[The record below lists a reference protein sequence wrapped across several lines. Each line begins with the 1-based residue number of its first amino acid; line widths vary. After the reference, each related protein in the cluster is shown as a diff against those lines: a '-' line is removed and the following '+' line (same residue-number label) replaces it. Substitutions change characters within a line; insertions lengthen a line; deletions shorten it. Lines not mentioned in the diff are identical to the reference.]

1 MKKSI
6 FLFILSFVFIACSTK
21 KTINTTTDS
30 KVSTVEEKES
40 SASYVQFRED
50 FTKVSETTKTKFL
63 EKQKA
68 TATNYA
74 VLFLTHGYKGEH
86 VIVKSANKKYF
97 EGTTYTVKSND
108 VAGYLR
114 VKNDE
119 DLIVTDN
126 YTNKQAIIESKYLK
140 EYKFVY
146 VLKDN
151 ANKAQPY
158 KITYSNSLRP
168 L

>member
-6 FLFILSFVFIACSTK
+6 YLFILSFVFIACSTK
-21 KTINTTTDS
+21 KTINTSGVKDN
-30 KVSTVEEKES
+30 KVEENEAVS
-40 SASYVQFRED
+40 SNVHFRDD
-50 FTKVSETTKTKFL
+50 FTKVSDITRTKFL

-68 TATNYA
+68 TSQDYS
-74 VLFLTHGYKGEH
+74 VLFLTYGYKGEH
-86 VIVKSANKKYF
+86 VKVNSVSKKYF
-97 EGTTYTVKSND
+97 EGTTYTVKSNG

-126 YTNKQAIIESKYLK
+126 YTNQQAIIESKYLK

-151 ANKAQPY
+151 SNKAQPY